1 MPAGKL
7 KAGKVL
13 DIVHAEALGVKPLD
27 ALKAR
32 RALEGDLEDL
42 DQHLHDTGRAQ
53 EILLGP
59 LNFATLV
66 EEALETEEGCGN
78 KLEEKRRL

>member
-1 MPAGKL
+1 VVEARNALEAG
-7 KAGKVL
+7 
-13 DIVHAEALGVKPLD
+13 
-27 ALKAR
+27 
-32 RALEGDLEDL
+32 RALEGDLEDF

-59 LNFATLV
+59 LNLATLV